1 MRTRNQQASSE
12 VGLEPGTARGRKSA
26 SDALRQEA
34 ERGWAESDRKA
45 AKGRLRTQAAVK
57 LREKARERDAEVQRL
72 RGKLAQVEGS
82 RGRKA
87 K

>member
-1 MRTRNQQASSE
+1 MRTNDRQASSK
-12 VGLEPGTARGRKSA
+12 VGLDPGTASGRRSA

-45 AKGRLRTQAAVK
+45 AKGRLRMQARIK
-57 LREKARERDAEVQRL
+57 GRGKARERDAEIQRL
-72 RGKLAQVEGS
+72 RDKLAQVEGS